1 MKIRIM
7 ATALSTLLLAS
18 ALGNAMPAR
27 GQVAQATTGK
37 VDSSEPAKASASPL
51 AAMKNRFGE
60 ELRARGERLS
70 IAPYADESLLRHT
83 AELIEPRLIKLG
95 DAVHVAIG
103 YDYSNFSFIE
113 AKDGVIVIDTG
124 WFQENVRPAMADYRK
139 ITEKPVKG
147 IVYTHTHSDHTG
159 ACQAVVPAGEIESV
173 KVIGPRG
180 WERNIKYEIASGGK
194 VFRRAF
200 AQFGAMLPVELYGTV
215 SGGIGGPLKPGT
227 TKLAYDV
234 THEVVQDIETIE
246 LAGTKLVLLNA
257 HQDLPEGLVIYQ
269 PDNKTL
275 FVGDLLDG
283 TFIPMATARWEIDRR
298 ARTYLKSF
306 ELVMENFPDAENLV
320 AGHGVVTIGK
330 ENVRQRL
337 QNARD
342 LVKFTADF
350 VEQSVTLGLSPDQI
364 LEKIE
369 FPAHLEADP
378 HLQPYYHKL
387 DWIIRGMYTKLGG
400 WRTDINSLTRLTDK
414 EEATRL
420 IVLLGGETAVLKAG
434 HSAVADKDYNWAV
447 TLASYLLRNNPEN
460 EQALELRNDGLLGLA
475 YLTRSANERNYAL
488 TEIVDVPWNAI
499 LGPMFYEGLNRQSV
513 DEIVSGWPLL
523 FDLGGAVND
532 TFIVQL
538 NISGEKPA
546 AHYLT
551 FRTGIVD
558 VYSGTATDAD
568 IKLSMDKD
576 TLVRLTSGEYRLNEA
591 VKLGKL
597 KAEGTQADIAQLEVL
612 QL

>member
-1 MKIRIM
+1 MKVVVIIN
-7 ATALSTLLLAS
+7 LLS
-18 ALGNAMPAR
+18 ALILTSAIGNATPS
-27 GQVAQATTGK
+27 QDESAQATTGE
-37 VDSSEPAKASASPL
+37 VDSGGPANETSSPIG
-51 AAMKNRFGE
+51 AMKNRFGE
-60 ELRARGERLS
+60 ELRARAERLS
-70 IAPYADESLLRHT
+70 IKPSADESLLQHT

-95 DAVHVAIG
+95 DTVHTAIG

-113 AKDGVIVIDTG
+113 GKDGVVVIDTG
-124 WFQENVRPAMADYRK
+124 WFQENVTPAMADYRK

-147 IVYTHTHSDHTG
+147 IVYTHTHADHTG
-159 ACQAVVPAGEIESV
+159 ACQAVVPADEIGSV

-194 VFRRAF
+194 VYRRAF
-200 AQFGAMLPVELYGTV
+200 AQFGAMLPFELYGTV

-227 TKLAYDV
+227 SNIAYDV
-234 THEVVQDIETIE
+234 THEVVKDIETIE
-246 LAGTKLVLLNA
+246 VAGTKLVLLNA
-257 HQDLPEGLVIYQ
+257 HQDLPEGLVIYL

-275 FVGDLLDG
+275 FVGDLIDG
-283 TFIPMATARWEIDRR
+283 TFVPMATARWEIDRR
-298 ARTYLKSF
+298 ARTYLKSL
-306 ELVMENFPDAENLV
+306 ELVMEKFPDAEHLV
-320 AGHGVVTIGK
+320 GGHGVVTIGK
-330 ENVRQRL
+330 DNVRQRL

-414 EEATRL
+414 EEAMRL
-420 IVLLGGETAVLKAG
+420 IALIGGEKAVLRAG
-434 HSAVADKDYNWAV
+434 HGAVAAKDYNWAV
-447 TLASYLLRNNPEN
+447 TLASYLLRINPEN
-460 EQALELRNDGLLGLA
+460 EEALELRNDGLLGLA

-499 LGPMFYEGLNRQSV
+499 LGPMFFEGLNRQPV
-513 DEIVSGWPLL
+513 DVIISGWPLL
-523 FDLGGAVND
+523 FDLGGALNE
-532 TFIVQL
+532 TFTVQL
-538 NISGEKPA
+538 NITGEQSA

-551 FRTGIVD
+551 FRTGIID
-558 VYSGTATDAD
+558 VYSGTATDAE
-568 IKLSMDKD
+568 IKLWMDKD
-576 TLVRLTSGEYRLNEA
+576 TLVRLTSGEYRLKES
-591 VKLGKL
+591 VDLGKL
-597 KAEGTQADIAQLEVL
+597 RVEGNQASVDRLQAL